1 MYTVY
6 SYLTNISCIC
16 FKAPGQVESE
26 VIPNLNDPTLLQEA
40 VKDITDVG
48 TDDLKDLTFKSYL
61 NDALETITK
70 KEEEELLKAEEAKCQ
85 KAAQLAEA
93 MHKCCKAEIEKQKEF
108 KKQCEREIKAEMQ
121 VETQKKLKKEK
132 GAHDKLEKDIHD
144 KLECVKEEQF
154 QKEIHS
160 RYAAEIE
167 LKLRKKM
174 NLAVPK
180 YLTKTDTKRED
191 SPAESTSANQ
201 KSEQILYGTPP
212 KRGKGIA
219 SSPKPPPS
227 QNSTLPSAGASK
239 GAGMKSMGVAG
250 SADICSTQFII

>member
-93 MHKCCKAEIEKQKEF
+93 MHKHHKAKIEKQKEF
-108 KKQCEREIKAEMQ
+108 
-121 VETQKKLKKEK
+121 
-132 GAHDKLEKDIHD
+132 
-144 KLECVKEEQF
+144 
-154 QKEIHS
+154 
-160 RYAAEIE
+160 
-167 LKLRKKM
+167 
-174 NLAVPK
+174 
-180 YLTKTDTKRED
+180 
-191 SPAESTSANQ
+191 
-201 KSEQILYGTPP
+201 
-212 KRGKGIA
+212 
-219 SSPKPPPS
+219 
-227 QNSTLPSAGASK
+227 
-239 GAGMKSMGVAG
+239 
-250 SADICSTQFII
+250 